1 MKAAI
6 HMFMINKHMDKRCM
20 GGTSY
25 LQHVAGDS
33 LRAERMF
40 GYNPTL
46 LTHVILSHTILI
58 LPNVLI
64 LWDASL
70 SVSD

>member
-1 MKAAI
+1 MRAAI
-6 HMFMINKHMDKRCM
+6 HMFRINVACG

-64 LWDASL
+64 QWDASL
-70 SVSD
+70 SD

>member
-6 HMFMINKHMDKRCM
+6 HMFRINVAWG

-64 LWDASL
+64 QWDASL
-70 SVSD
+70 SD

>member
-1 MKAAI
+1 
-6 HMFMINKHMDKRCM
+6 M

-46 LTHVILSHTILI
+46 LTHVILSHAILI

>member
-6 HMFMINKHMDKRCM
+6 HMFRINVASGVG

-46 LTHVILSHTILI
+46 LTHVILSHAILI

-64 LWDASL
+64 QWDASL
-70 SVSD
+70 SD